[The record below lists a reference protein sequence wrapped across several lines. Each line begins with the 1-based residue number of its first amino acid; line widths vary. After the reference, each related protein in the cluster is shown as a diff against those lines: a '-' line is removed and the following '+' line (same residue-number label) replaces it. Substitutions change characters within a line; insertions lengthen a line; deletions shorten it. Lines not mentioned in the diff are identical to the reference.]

1 MGNAKSND
9 GGGVEMEIEQ
19 GDVENPMNKEEL
31 GPDGEG
37 VKGEGDS
44 EDEEEETAAKDDSN
58 LTKFDLKQREV
69 NEELKVAKDCIV
81 VVRRAEGKKGKKA
94 TAEGEQDEGTRAKHQ
109 FNRSLK
115 SARRLFQE
123 LEMQNKADT
132 ATHLELKRGT
142 EGKMPVGYTITDG
155 TLKDRK
161 LLLSAFAK
169 QLDDVK
175 AAMKQR
181 ATKRAR
187 PSKAIYVPPIDIE
200 LTEEEK
206 MEQRQ
211 RLEASQPVEADQ
223 LADLPDLDP
232 SSAAAYKEFC
242 QKEEENQ
249 KRQEKILELVK
260 VQTEQLEAISD
271 ESAKQDELCAA
282 QGEALEE
289 AIEVG
294 KEANAAADEFLEE
307 HGSGGCSKC
316 KMACYGS
323 MILIILGGGYYTY
336 SNKDKLTST
345 GRRLLGEE
353 HEHQAHQAWEMLSGL
368 MHMIRN

>member
-1 MGNAKSND
+1 MGNSKSKEGAPEESTQD
-9 GGGVEMEIEQ
+9 E
-19 GDVENPMNKEEL
+19 ENPAIGTKEDLDNPESEAAH
-31 GPDGEG
+31 GEAAE
-37 VKGEGDS
+37 GEA
-44 EDEEEETAAKDDSN
+44 EQEEAPKDDTN

-81 VVRRAEGKKGKKA
+81 VVRRAEGSKGKKVS
-94 TAEGEQDEGTRAKHQ
+94 EGEQDEGTRAKHQ

-115 SARRLFQE
+115 NARKLFQE
-123 LEMQNKADT
+123 LELQNKADT
-132 ATHLELKRGT
+132 ATHLELKRGAAD
-142 EGKMPVGYTITDG
+142 GKAMPEGYTITDG

-206 MEQRQ
+206 VEQRQ

-260 VQTEQLEAISD
+260 YQTEQLEAISD

-294 KEANAAADEFLEE
+294 QEANAAADQFLEE
-307 HGSGGCSKC
+307 HGEGGCSKC
-316 KMACYGS
+316 KIACYATL
-323 MILIILGGGYYTY
+323 ILIILGGGYYVY
-336 SNKDKLTST
+336 SNKDKLTANNQ
-345 GRRLLGEE
+345 RRLLAVHEE
-353 HEHQAHQAWEMLSGL
+353 HLWEMLQGMLGL
-368 MHMIRN
+368 GSN